1 MNHPTSDPR
10 TGEEA
15 PPPRRAFGRSD
26 SAAELHHVVKFYAS
40 DALLCDAAADFVC
53 AALKAG
59 EPTLLIVT
67 PEHDRALRER
77 IAARG
82 YDFGRALRNG
92 MLLLADA
99 HEMLGRV
106 LVNGVPDRRLFFD
119 VIGGAL
125 EKLAQ
130 NGRHK
135 RVRAFGELVDMM
147 WRDGQASAALGLEE
161 LWSELH
167 AHHSFALFCAYLL
180 GNFFKAETSGDFGA
194 VDDEIGLHRQVELAL
209 RHALREQRIAQGEL
223 QTITDALP
231 VLVSFIDSELRFRF
245 VNRAY
250 EVWRDCPR
258 EKIIGCHV
266 EEIVGAEPYARQR
279 ERLAAALKGSTL
291 SYQIEEKDRLGLTRH
306 FDVTLIP
313 QRDEEGR
320 VTGVVSLV
328 SDYTRQKQLERARA
342 KSEEQSERL
351 LKITAAIAEAIT
363 PEQVFEAVVDE
374 TGAALGASS
383 AALWLIP
390 EDGSTTRLMRANGYS
405 AAQLVRFDGVPVD
418 SPHRFP
424 ALDAFRDGNAVF
436 IDSQGELLAKY
447 PAVAAAVDTRRR
459 YSLAALPLRAQNRVL
474 GVLAFTFEDG
484 LPLDDERR
492 SFMLLV
498 ARHSAQAMERLR
510 LLEGERESKARAELL
525 FALARACIEAKSL
538 PEIFDAALSA
548 LQQALSATRCAI
560 LTYDEDGVMR
570 FKRWRGLSDI
580 YRSAVE
586 GHSPWKRD
594 VVDPQPLVVTD
605 AANDRSWEAYWPLF
619 EREGIG
625 ALAFFPLVAS
635 GKLLGK
641 FMVYYDRPRVLLPQH
656 LDVAGAIANHVA
668 AAAARFSAMRELEQ
682 TVRFNEMFTAIL
694 GHDLRNPLGAIMAAG
709 QLVKKRTAEE
719 KIVRPLDRILN
730 SGARMERMIDQLLDF
745 TRVRV
750 GHGIPLRPQAMDLVP
765 VLKHVLDELD
775 LANQHPRLR
784 LEVSG
789 DTKGR
794 WDPDRL
800 GQVFSNLVG
809 NALEHGDVQ
818 RGVHVLVDGTAP
830 DTVRVRVHNMG
841 AVAPEMIPSMFDPMS
856 GGGPRR
862 ARSQGLGLGLFI
874 TQELARAHGG
884 SIGVE
889 SSEAAG
895 TTFTVLL
902 PRIVT

>member
-1 MNHPTSDPR
+1 MSHQTSDPR
-10 TGEEA
+10 TGEEVQ
-15 PPPRRAFGRSD
+15 PVHRVFGRSG
-26 SAAELHHVVKFYAS
+26 AAELHHVVKFYDS

-53 AALKAG
+53 AGLKSG
-59 EPTLLIVT
+59 EPTLLILT
-67 PEHDRALRER
+67 PGHDRELRER
-77 IAARG
+77 IATRG
-82 YDFGRALRNG
+82 YDVDRGLRNG
-92 MLLLADA
+92 MLVITDA
-99 HEMLGRV
+99 HETLGRV
-106 LVNGVPDRRLFFD
+106 LVNGAPDRRLFFD

-130 NGRHK
+130 HGRHK

-147 WRDGQASAALGLEE
+147 WRRGQATAALSLEE

-167 AHHSFALFCAYLL
+167 EHHSFALFCAYLL
-180 GNFFKAETSGDFGA
+180 GNFFKAETSADYGA
-194 VDDEIGLHRQVELAL
+194 EDGEIALHRQVELAL
-209 RHALREQRIAQGEL
+209 RHALREQRIAQSEL

-231 VLVSFIDSELRFRF
+231 VLVAFIDKELRFRF

-250 EVWRDCPR
+250 EVWRDRPR
-258 EKIIGCHV
+258 DKIVGRHV
-266 EEIVGAEPYARQR
+266 EEIIGTGPYARQH
-279 ERLAAALKGSTL
+279 ERLAAALQGSTL
-291 SYQIEEKDRLGLTRH
+291 SYQIEEQDRLGFTRF

-313 QRDEEGR
+313 QRDEEGA

-328 SDYTRQKQLERARA
+328 SDFTRQKQLERARA

-351 LKITAAIAEAIT
+351 LKITAAIAEAVT

-374 TGAALGASS
+374 TGAALGAASS
-383 AALWLIP
+383 ALWLIP
-390 EDGSTTRLMRANGYS
+390 EDGRTTRLMRACGYS
-405 AAQLVRFDGVPVD
+405 AAKRERFDGVPVD

-424 ALDAFRDGNAVF
+424 ALDAFRDGNAIF
-436 IDSQGELLAKY
+436 IDSQAELVARY
-447 PAVAAAVDTRRR
+447 PSVAASVDPGRR
-459 YSLAALPLRAQNRVL
+459 YCVAALPLRSQSRTL
-474 GVLAFTFEDG
+474 GVLGLTFEDG
-484 LPLDDERR
+484 APLDDERR

-498 ARHSAQAMERLR
+498 ARYSAQAMERLR

-538 PEIFDAALSA
+538 PEIFDAALSS
-548 LQQALSATRCAI
+548 LQLALSANRCAI

-570 FKRWRGLSDI
+570 FKRWRGLSDM

-586 GHSPWKRD
+586 GHSPWTRESK
-594 VVDPQPLVVTD
+594 DPQPLVVSD
-605 AANDRSWEAYWPLF
+605 AVNDPAWKSYGPLF

-668 AAAARFSAMRELEQ
+668 AATARFSAMKELEQ

-730 SGARMERMIDQLLDF
+730 SGSRMERMIDQLLDF

-750 GHGIPLRPQAMDLVP
+750 GHGIPLRPQQMDLVP
-765 VLKHVLDELD
+765 LLKHVLDELD

-784 LEVSG
+784 LEVTG
-789 DTKGR
+789 DAKGT

-800 GQVFSNLVG
+800 SQVFSNLVG
-809 NALEHGDVQ
+809 NALEHGDIR

-830 DTVRVRVHNMG
+830 ETVRVRVHNMG
-841 AVAPEMIPSMFDPMS
+841 AVPPEMIPSMFDPMS
-856 GGGPRR
+856 GEGPRR
-862 ARSQGLGLGLFI
+862 ARSQGLGLGLYI

-902 PRIVT
+902 PRSVK

>member
-1 MNHPTSDPR
+1 
-10 TGEEA
+10 
-15 PPPRRAFGRSD
+15 
-26 SAAELHHVVKFYAS
+26 VVKFYES

-67 PEHDRALRER
+67 PEHERSLHER

-82 YDFGRALRNG
+82 YDVDRAVRNG
-92 MLLLADA
+92 MLLIADA
-99 HEMLGRV
+99 HETLGRV
-106 LVNGVPDRRLFFD
+106 LVNGVPDRRLFFE
-119 VIGGAL
+119 VIGGTL
-125 EKLAQ
+125 ENLAQ
-130 NGRHK
+130 RGAHQ

-147 WRDGQASAALGLEE
+147 WRGGEATAALRLEE

-167 AHHSFALFCAYLL
+167 DHHSFALFCAYLL
-180 GNFFKAETSGDFGA
+180 GNFFKAETSSDYATEDG
-194 VDDEIGLHRQVELAL
+194 EIALHRQVELAL
-209 RHALREQRIAQGEL
+209 RQALREQRIAQGEL

-231 VLVSFIDSELRFRF
+231 VLVSFVDSDLRCRF
-245 VNRAY
+245 INRAY
-250 EVWRDCPR
+250 AAWHGRPRD
-258 EKIIGCHV
+258 
-266 EEIVGAEPYARQR
+266 EIVGRHVEDILGAEAFAQMR

-291 SYQIEEKDRLGLTRH
+291 SYQVEHKDRLGLTRF

-313 QRDEEGR
+313 QRDDEGH
-320 VTGVVSLV
+320 VTGIVSLL
-328 SDYTRQKQLERARA
+328 SDFTRQKQLERARA

-374 TGAALGASS
+374 TGAALGAASS
-383 AALWLIP
+383 ALWLIP
-390 EDGSTTRLMRANGYS
+390 EDGRTTRLMRACGYS
-405 AAQLVRFDGVPVD
+405 AAQRERFDAVPID

-424 ALDAFRDGNAVF
+424 ALDAFRDGNAIF
-436 IDSQGELLAKY
+436 IGSQAELLERY
-447 PAVAAAVDTRRR
+447 PAVEAAVDPQRR
-459 YSLAALPLRAQNRVL
+459 YSVAALPLRAQSRTL
-474 GVLAFTFEDG
+474 GVLGFSFEDG

-498 ARHSAQAMERLR
+498 ARYSAQALERLR
-510 LLEGERESKARAELL
+510 LLEGERDSKARAELL

-538 PEIFDAALSA
+538 PDIFDAALSS
-548 LQQALSATRCAI
+548 LQLALSASRCAI

-570 FKRWRGLSDI
+570 FKRWRGLSDA
-580 YRSAVE
+580 YRAAVE
-586 GHSPWKRD
+586 GHSPWTRESK
-594 VVDPQPLVVTD
+594 DPRPLVVSD
-605 AANDRSWEAYWPLF
+605 AVNDPSWKGYAALF

-656 LDVAGAIANHVA
+656 LDVATAIANHVA
-668 AAAARFSAMRELEQ
+668 AATARFSAMKELEQ
-682 TVRFNEMFTAIL
+682 TVRFNELFTGIL

-709 QLVKKRTAEE
+709 QLVKKRSSDE
-719 KIVRPLDRILN
+719 KIVRPLERILN

-750 GHGIPLRPQAMDLVP
+750 GHGIPLRPQAMDMVP
-765 VLKHVLDELD
+765 LLKHVLDELD
-775 LANQHPRLR
+775 LANEHPRLR
-784 LEVSG
+784 LEVKG
-789 DTKGR
+789 DAKGT

-800 GQVFSNLVG
+800 SQVFSNLVA
-809 NALEHGDVQ
+809 NALEHGDIQ
-818 RGVHVLVDGTAP
+818 RGVYVFLDGTAAE
-830 DTVRVRVHNMG
+830 TVRIRVHNMG
-841 AVAPEMIPSMFDPMS
+841 AVPPESISGMFDPMS
-856 GGGPRR
+856 GGAPRR

-874 TQELARAHGG
+874 TQEIARAHGG

-902 PRIVT
+902 PRVTK